1 MDLSFNQITSM
12 KLAASEQE
20 IAGASRIEEYSNIV
34 SEKDALDE
42 QLKQLQVDLSLAH
55 STIAEQVHLQ
65 PFICV
70 LLLMCPCISF
80 LSGALEEYKNTKFS
94 HITLTIFYAIWRCI
108 SFHSYDISSDIIVCL
123 TVNYMLY
130 YPQIVLKYSDH
141 LDRRIFRWH
150 DERDWVMKLSYC

>member
-65 PFICV
+65 PCV
-70 LLLMCPCISF
+70 RACC
-80 LSGALEEYKNTKFS
+80 
-94 HITLTIFYAIWRCI
+94 C
-108 SFHSYDISSDIIVCL
+108 
-123 TVNYMLY
+123 
-130 YPQIVLKYSDH
+130 
-141 LDRRIFRWH
+141 
-150 DERDWVMKLSYC
+150 